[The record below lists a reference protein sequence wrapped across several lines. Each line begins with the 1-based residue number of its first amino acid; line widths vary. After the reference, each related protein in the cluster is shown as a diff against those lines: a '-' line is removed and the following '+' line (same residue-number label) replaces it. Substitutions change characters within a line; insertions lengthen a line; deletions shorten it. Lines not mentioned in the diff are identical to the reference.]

1 MLILLPPSEG
11 KAPDGT
17 ATPFPK
23 AHPELR
29 ADTQSVLKH
38 IERLAGAE
46 RIKFYALKTKEKAAA
61 AHTLNRTALDAHT
74 LPALERY
81 TGVVYQNI
89 EVPTLKKKRNAEKRI
104 FVVSGYF
111 GLISGGTRIPNYK
124 MPINTWL
131 ARQWKPVN
139 TERLQHASG
148 RKKVLSLLPQAYAK
162 AVELDNAIT
171 VDFRVAGG
179 KKAAGHFGKAI
190 KGRFVRFLLENNITN
205 QKDFSD
211 FQEEGY
217 RFDGTNF
224 VQD

>member
-11 KAPDGT
+11 KAPEAT
-17 ATPFPK
+17 AAPFPK
-23 AHPELR
+23 AHPDLR
-29 ADTQSVLKH
+29 ADTQAILKH
-38 IERLAGAE
+38 IARLAVADRME
-46 RIKFYALKTKEKAAA
+46 FYALKAKEKAAA
-61 AHTLNRTALDAHT
+61 AHTLNRTALDAKT
-74 LPALERY
+74 LPALQRY

-89 EVPTLKKKRNAEKRI
+89 DVPTLKKKRSAEKRI
-104 FVVSGYF
+104 YVVSGFF
-111 GLISGGTRIPNYK
+111 GLISGGTLLPNYK

-131 ARQWKPVN
+131 ARQWKSIN
-139 TERLQHASG
+139 TERLQQAAG

-162 AVELDNAIT
+162 AIELDNTLT

-190 KGRFVRFLLENNITN
+190 KGRFVRFLIENNITDP
-205 QKDFSD
+205 KDFKD

-224 VQD
+224 VQE